1 MTGCSY
7 KHLIRRKEKMEKVK
21 EIFELPV
28 EEIVVPTDRIRK
40 VFDMKKLRNLAM
52 SFQKGGQKQPGL
64 CRREGETIVLIAGE
78 RRLRACEMLNIP
90 YQFTLDEVGE
100 DNEYQIKSIELEEN
114 TCRENLTWL
123 EEDNATEALHLLEQK
138 EHGAA
143 RVGIRGGHSVKDTA
157 EIVQESV
164 GKVSE
169 SLKLSMFARN
179 SEEVRGAKTRGEA
192 KKIIKR
198 LEEKID
204 RFDRMETILKEEAT
218 QEEGEIE
225 VTPENQMIF
234 FSKKIHLGRM
244 EDKLE
249 MFDDNSFDVIMF
261 DPPWRVGLDSVR
273 KKGGGTDDFEDK
285 RLNIIDFKEELRGWL
300 MVLERKMA
308 TNSHLYLF
316 FGIANEAE
324 ETKEEEEDLF
334 LLGPVYKALEEAG
347 FTTNRIPL
355 IWHKQGA
362 HVTRT
367 PDVWPGRSYE
377 PIAFARKGSKNLVRK
392 GASDIITT
400 PCPTPSMKKN
410 HPSAKHPQI
419 YLELLQRSCLPG
431 DKILDPMCGSGMMAV
446 AAEALE
452 PSHKLK
458 WEMIEMSA
466 DFRRLS
472 IANVVDGYSSI
483 TQRSEP
489 EPPLETPTLDKLE
502 ESTSGGY
509 KELEPGTTEWKF
521 YWENHP
527 EEQDEIIAWRKETG
541 K

>member
-1 MTGCSY
+1 MQ
-7 KHLIRRKEKMEKVK
+7 KVK
-21 EIFELPV
+21 EVFELPV
-28 EEIVVPTDRIRK
+28 EEIVVPPDRHRK
-40 VFDMKKLRNLAM
+40 VFEAKKLRNLAM
-52 SFQKGGQKQPGL
+52 SFQKGGQKTPGI
-64 CRREGETIVLIAGE
+64 CRREGESIILVAGE

-100 DNEYQIKSIELEEN
+100 DNAYEIKRIELEEN
-114 TCRENLTWL
+114 ICREQLTWL
-123 EEDNATEALHLLEQK
+123 EEDNAVEELHLLEQA

-143 RVGIRGGHSVKDTA
+143 RVGVRGGHSIKDTA
-157 EIVQESV
+157 EIMEESV

-169 SLKLSMFARN
+169 SLKMSVFARN
-179 SEEVRGAKTRGEA
+179 SEEVRKAKTRSEA
-192 KKIIKR
+192 KKIVKR

-204 RFDRMETILKEEAT
+204 RLDRMEKVLEEEADEF
-218 QEEGEIE
+218 QEGEEVI
-225 VTPENQMIF
+225 VTPESQMIF

-244 EDKLE
+244 EEKLE
-249 MFDDNSFDVIMF
+249 MFEDGYFDVVFF

-273 KKGGGTDDFEDK
+273 KKGGGTDDFSDK
-285 RLNIIDFKEELRGWL
+285 VVSPNIFILELKRRLALLYN
-300 MVLERKMA
+300 KMA
-308 TNSHLYLF
+308 KDSHLYIF
-316 FGIANEAE
+316 FGV
-324 ETKEEEEDLF
+324 TKH
-334 LLGPVYKALEEAG
+334 VYVYHALEKVG
-347 FTTNRIPL
+347 FTVNRIPL

-377 PIAFARKGSKNLVRK
+377 PIGFARKGSKNLVKK
-392 GASDIITT
+392 GASDLITT
-400 PCPTPSMKKN
+400 PMPTPSMKKN

-431 DKILDPMCGSGMMAV
+431 DKVLDPMCGSGMMAV

-458 WEMIEMSA
+458 WEMIEKSA

-472 IANVVDGYSSI
+472 IANVVDGYSNI
-483 TQRSEP
+483 TQRKEP
-489 EPPLETPTLDKLE
+489 ELPLETPTLDKLE
-502 ESTSGGY
+502 EATSGGY

-521 YWENHP
+521 YWDNHP
-527 EEQDEIIAWRKETG
+527 EEQEEILAWRKETG